1 MKTLLIIFSFL
12 TILTSCSS
20 DDVTSTS
27 NASINGTWKVKSFID
42 NKNRDRT
49 SYYAAYNFDFK
60 TSGELVVSS
69 SSIKYNGTYSS
80 VMDSGKQKFYITI
93 TTSDDEIDELN
104 EDWILAEKTDTII
117 KLTNKWW
124 KWWNKNLGFWEVK
137 AQT

>member
-27 NASINGTWKVKSFID
+27 NTNINGTWKVKSFID

-49 SYYAAYNFDFK
+49 NYYAAYNFDFK

-93 TTSDDEIDELN
+93 TTSDNEIDELN
-104 EDWILAEKTDTII
+104 EDWILAEKTDTLI
-117 KLTNKWW
+117 KLTNTSGGNGGTKTLVFG
-124 KWWNKNLGFWEVK
+124 K
-137 AQT
+137 

>member
-27 NASINGTWKVKSFID
+27 NTSINGTWKVKSFID

-49 SYYAAYNFDFK
+49 SYYTAYNFDFK
-60 TSGELVVSS
+60 TSGELLVSS

-93 TTSDDEIDELN
+93 TTSDDEIDDLN
-104 EDWILAEKTDTII
+104 EDWILAEKTETTI
-117 KLTNKWW
+117 KLTNTSGGNGGTKTLIFG
-124 KWWNKNLGFWEVK
+124 K
-137 AQT
+137 

>member
-27 NASINGTWKVKSFID
+27 NTSINGTWKVKSFID
-42 NKNRDRT
+42 NKNRDRS

-104 EDWILAEKTDTII
+104 EDWILVEKTDTVI
-117 KLTNKWW
+117 KLTNTSGGNGGTKTLVFG
-124 KWWNKNLGFWEVK
+124 K
-137 AQT
+137 

>member
-1 MKTLLIIFSFL
+1 MKKLLFLFLSIVVFS
-12 TILTSCSS
+12 SCSVS
-20 DDVTSTS
+20 DDNPSPSGSTTVS
-27 NASINGTWKVKSFID
+27 GTWKVKSFID

-93 TTSDDEIDELN
+93 TTSDNEIDELN
-104 EDWILAEKTDTII
+104 EDWILAEKTDTLI
-117 KLTNKWW
+117 KLTNTSGGNGGTKTLVFG
-124 KWWNKNLGFWEVK
+124 K
-137 AQT
+137 